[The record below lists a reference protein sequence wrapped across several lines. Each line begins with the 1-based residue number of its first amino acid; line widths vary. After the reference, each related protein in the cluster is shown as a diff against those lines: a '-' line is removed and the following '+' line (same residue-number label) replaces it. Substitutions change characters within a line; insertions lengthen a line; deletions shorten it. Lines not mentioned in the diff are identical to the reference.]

1 MKRWRWHW
9 TRILFV
15 LVISQV
21 VQMYF
26 STDVMAQLNA
36 DASASREVNAAT
48 NKLTFRVSAV
58 VI

>member
-1 MKRWRWHW
+1 
-9 TRILFV
+9 
-15 LVISQV
+15 
-21 VQMYF
+21 MYF